1 MHMHAGARTLVACSN
16 TSTRPRRPD
25 ATLAGAMAEKAA
37 SDARRPIAEPTCIVV
52 PIGPKSAEVV
62 AVQVNQLIDFRGS
75 LFLCGQHCFAPWV
88 GMETPVSAPR
98 SGAARQ
104 NFACA
109 AGREMGPFGSSLNS
123 VSGRLCETYLFTP
136 LALLTLKCMS

>member
-25 ATLAGAMAEKAA
+25 QAEATLAGAMAEKAA

-62 AVQVNQLIDFRGS
+62 AV
-75 LFLCGQHCFAPWV
+75 
-88 GMETPVSAPR
+88 
-98 SGAARQ
+98 
-104 NFACA
+104 
-109 AGREMGPFGSSLNS
+109 
-123 VSGRLCETYLFTP
+123 
-136 LALLTLKCMS
+136 